1 MLKKLIMLLA
11 IVSVLGACSS
21 DSSSESGANTIAM
34 KDLDGNTVSLADYEG
49 QKVYV
54 KFWASW
60 CPICLAGLDEVNTL
74 AAESTDFKVLTVVAP
89 GYNNEKKHDDFIK
102 WFKGVQNVDNLPV
115 LLNDNGSLM
124 KEFNV
129 KGYPTSGFFDTKGEL
144 VRSQPGH
151 LSNDQIIDAMSQ
163 IN

>member
-1 MLKKLIMLLA
+1 MLKKIVMLLA
-11 IVSVLGACSS
+11 IVAVLGACSS
-21 DSSSESGANTIAM
+21 AGTDSDANSIALQ
-34 KDLDGNTVSLADYEG
+34 DLHGKTVSLADYKGE
-49 QKVYV
+49 KVYV

-74 AAESTDFKVLTVVAP
+74 AKESTDFEVLTVVAP
-89 GYNNEKKHDDFIK
+89 GFNNEKPHDEFVK
-102 WFKGVQNVDNLPV
+102 WFKGVQHVDALPV
-115 LLNDNGSLM
+115 LLNDGGSLVQ
-124 KEFNV
+124 EFNV
-129 KGYPTSGFFDTKGEL
+129 KGYPTSAFIDTKGKL